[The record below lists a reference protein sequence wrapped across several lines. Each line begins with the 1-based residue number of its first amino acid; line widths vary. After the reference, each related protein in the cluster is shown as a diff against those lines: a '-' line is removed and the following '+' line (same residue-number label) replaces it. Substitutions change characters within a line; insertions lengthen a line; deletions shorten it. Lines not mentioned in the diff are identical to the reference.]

1 IDPRQTC
8 PYAWRLNSRVRVAI
22 ECTEEGK
29 VVRAEGYTKDVSRK
43 GCLAVMPHPFA
54 VGQKVRVTNLAIA
67 SQPECQR
74 RIFDLAGAR
83 GSGRMGAGNRAS
95 RTDGGLLDL
104 PGVALLQ
111 LKPPAEKNLEFPH
124 GFGNS
129 ARTALFPLQR
139 RGRKRRVSLG
149 LGGT

>member
-1 IDPRQTC
+1 M
-8 PYAWRLNSRVRVAI
+8 AI

-95 RTDGGLLDL
+95 RTDGGLLGAGFLARKPVGAVPAQKPPDL
-104 PGVALLQ
+104 PIC
-111 LKPPAEKNLEFPH
+111 P
-124 GFGNS
+124 
-129 ARTALFPLQR
+129 
-139 RGRKRRVSLG
+139 G
-149 LGGT
+149 LPSSS